1 MCLPVLDV
9 QYYTVALGIS
19 LKNKMKGVNSTYR
32 ADVSLVAVQTTTV
45 LTYSGSYQALPVDMP
60 VTWSLIPRD
69 FTSDADFDVRLT
81 FGVIAG
87 LEDG

>member
-1 MCLPVLDV
+1 M
-9 QYYTVALGIS
+9 
-19 LKNKMKGVNSTYR
+19 
-32 ADVSLVAVQTTTV
+32 VAVQTTTV

-69 FTSDADFDVRLT
+69 FTFDVDFDVRLT

-87 LEDG
+87 LEDE